1 MALASYITA
10 TANLKPSF
18 GKLKGIFVSSASSTP
33 TITIYD
39 SAAATT
45 TKTLIGVF
53 TPVSATNYF
62 FPVDGLQFNNGLYIV
77 ISGTVAATV
86 SFE

>member
-18 GKLKGIFVSSASSTP
+18 GKLKGLFVSAASSTP

-62 FPVDGLQFNNGLYIV
+62 FPADGLQFNNGLYIV

>member
-18 GKLKGIFVSSASSTP
+18 GKLKGIFVSSASATP
-33 TITIYD
+33 TITVYD

-62 FPVDGLQFNNGLYIV
+62 FPADGLQFNNGLYIV

>member
-18 GKLKGIFVSSASSTP
+18 GKLKGIFVSSASATP

-62 FPVDGLQFNNGLYIV
+62 FPADGLQFNDGLYIV

>member
-62 FPVDGLQFNNGLYIV
+62 FPADGLQFNDGLYIV

>member
-18 GKLKGIFVSSASSTP
+18 GKLKGIFVSSASATP

-62 FPVDGLQFNNGLYIV
+62 FPADGLQFNNGLYIV

>member
-1 MALASYITA
+1 MALPSYITA
-10 TANLKPSF
+10 TANLKRSF
-18 GKLKGIFVSSASSTP
+18 GKLKGIFVSAASATP

-39 SAAATT
+39 SAGTTT

-62 FPVDGLQFNNGLYIV
+62 FPADGIQFNDGLYIV

-86 SFE
+86 LFE

>member
-53 TPVSATNYF
+53 TPVSATSYF